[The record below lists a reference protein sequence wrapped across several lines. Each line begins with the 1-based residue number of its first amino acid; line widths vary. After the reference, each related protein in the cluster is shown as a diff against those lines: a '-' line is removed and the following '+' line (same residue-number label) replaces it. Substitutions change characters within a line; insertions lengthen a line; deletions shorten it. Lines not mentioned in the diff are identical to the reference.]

1 MNDTPAGFRR
11 WALLIG
17 QFSLI
22 AVLALGI
29 TPTRAEDA
37 PAATPGSATATNNP
51 DAEGDKAWKEL
62 RKATQEPMPPAE
74 WQAEKPTRE
83 QIAKFYV
90 EALHKGADKAKD
102 FYTRFP
108 NHLKAADAH
117 KLEYRLLSMA
127 TQRFGDTSQGDRLMA
142 IEAVR
147 MKDPN
152 LTPEERFKLRM
163 AAAQRLGADL
173 PDNLDEFVKSA
184 QALQKDFPDREEPYQ
199 LLLGAAMQTEGDTSK
214 KLCEQIIDGNAPD
227 KIKQQAKGML
237 RKMDS
242 LGKPVDIQYTALD
255 GREVNVGKLKGKV
268 VLVDFWATWC
278 GPCVGEI
285 PNVKSAFSHL
295 HDQGFEIVGI
305 SFDKEKDTLQ
315 RFVTENKMEWP
326 QFFDGEVWNNKFG
339 KEFGINSIPTMW
351 LVDKKGNLR
360 DLNGRDGLEEKVK
373 KLLAE

>member
-1 MNDTPAGFRR
+1 MRDTPAVFRR
-11 WALLIG
+11 WILAVG

-22 AVLALGI
+22 ALLAL
-29 TPTRAEDA
+29 TSPVVHAEDA
-37 PAATPGSATATNNP
+37 AAPADAGGATNNP
-51 DAEGDKAWKEL
+51 NAEGDKAWKEV
-62 RKATQEPMPPAE
+62 RKAAQEPMPPAE
-74 WQAEKPTRE
+74 WQQEKPSRE
-83 QIAKFYV
+83 QIAKFYI

-108 NHLKAADAH
+108 NHPKAAEAH
-117 KLEYRLLSMA
+117 KTEYRLLSMA
-127 TQRFGDTSQGDRLMA
+127 AQRFGDDSQGDRILV
-142 IEAVR
+142 IETDR

-152 LTPEERFKLRM
+152 LSPEDRFKLRLS
-163 AAAQRLGADL
+163 ATQRLMNDL
-173 PDNLDEFVKSA
+173 PDKMDEFIKSA

-199 LLLGAAMQTEGDTSK
+199 FLLMAAMQSEGDTTK
-214 KLCEQIIDGNAPD
+214 KLAQQVIDSAAPD
-227 KIKQQAKGML
+227 RVKEQAKGL
-237 RKMDS
+237 LKKMDAV
-242 LGKPVDIQYTALD
+242 GKPVDIEFTALD
-255 GREVNVGKLKGKV
+255 GRDVNIAKLKGKV

-285 PNVKSAFSHL
+285 PNVKAAFSHL

-305 SFDKEKDTLQ
+305 SFDKEKDTLE
-315 RFVTENKMEWP
+315 RFVTENKMAWP

-339 KEFGINSIPTMW
+339 KEYGINSIPTMW